1 MSCLINIFIR
11 QQHLSISFTS
21 LANLMIDN
29 QSYEIILKGTLKHS
43 NKEKL

>member
-1 MSCLINIFIR
+1 MSCLINIFIK
-11 QQHLSISFTS
+11 QPYLPISFTS

-29 QSYEIILKGTLKHS
+29 QGYEIILKGTLKHS